1 MQEYSVTLLLYDL
14 PYNIY
19 ISKMTSQLI
28 SVNLYS
34 CKERFVVFL
43 QQFIKENSHPLFH
56 WERMV
61 CCAGSLYYPV
71 VVVVLTQMA
80 LKMTWTWLGILKPDV
95 MSKEWIWPSNQGLI
109 LYDTYGKPYVL
120 SVLLFRIT
128 AKCLLAS

>member
-19 ISKMTSQLI
+19 ISKITSQLI

-34 CKERFVVFL
+34 CKERSVVFL

-61 CCAGSLYYPV
+61 CGAGSLYYP
-71 VVVVLTQMA
+71 
-80 LKMTWTWLGILKPDV
+80 DV
-95 MSKEWIWPSNQGLI
+95 TSKG
-109 LYDTYGKPYVL
+109 
-120 SVLLFRIT
+120 
-128 AKCLLAS
+128 

>member
-1 MQEYSVTLLLYDL
+1 MQAYSVTLLLYDL

-19 ISKMTSQLI
+19 ISKITSQLI

-34 CKERFVVFL
+34 SVVLL

-61 CCAGSLYYPV
+61 CCAGSLYYTV

-80 LKMTWTWLGILKPDV
+80 LKMTWTWLGILKPDE
-95 MSKEWIWPSNQGLI
+95 MSKGWIWPSNQGLI
-109 LYDTYGKPYVL
+109 LYDTYGKPYML